1 MSWGRIGGI
10 MLDNWIDLFVF
21 RDLFT
26 KREKWFLIIFN
37 LIIGIILIMGNIL
50 LLGLK
55 LFIGFLNLLS
65 GSGEK

>member
-1 MSWGRIGGI
+1 MWTEQGGI
-10 MLDNWIDLFVF
+10 MLNNWIDLFVF

-37 LIIGIILIMGNIL
+37 LIIGIILILGNIL

-55 LFIGFLNLLS
+55 LFIGFLNLLL
-65 GSGEK
+65 GSEEK